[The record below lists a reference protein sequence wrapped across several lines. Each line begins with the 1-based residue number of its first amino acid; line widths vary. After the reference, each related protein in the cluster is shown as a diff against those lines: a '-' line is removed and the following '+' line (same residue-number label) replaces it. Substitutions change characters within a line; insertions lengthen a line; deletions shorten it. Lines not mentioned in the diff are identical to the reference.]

1 MITILKTAHQSR
13 EYRLCLKDLVVD
25 HEPWRRT
32 DFHFDE
38 AESKVTLNTVQDAQP
53 IVDENKRKM
62 NAYGDKLSVGKRS
75 EWHHTASIPI
85 NIWEQWM
92 QTTNGAIEKDPKLL
106 ARYLNDPDYK
116 YFKVAPTN
124 I

>member
-1 MITILKTAHQSR
+1 MSKR
-13 EYRLCLKDLVVD
+13 MVVD
-25 HEPWRRT
+25 QEPWRRT

-38 AESKVTLNTVQDAQP
+38 SDNKFTLNTVQDAEP

-62 NAYGDKLSVGKRS
+62 NAYGDKLSLGKRG
-75 EWHHTASIPI
+75 EWHHAASIPV
-85 NIWEQWM
+85 NIWEKWM
-92 QTTNGAIEKDPKLL
+92 QDTNGAIQKDSKLL
-106 ARYLNDPDYK
+106 ARYLNDPDHK

>member
-1 MITILKTAHQSR
+1 MSKR
-13 EYRLCLKDLVVD
+13 LVVD
-25 HEPWRRT
+25 REPYRRT

-38 AESKVTLNTVQDAQP
+38 SGDKFTLNTVQDAQP

-62 NAYGDKLSVGKRS
+62 NQYGDKLSVGKRG
-75 EWHHTASIPI
+75 EWHHAATIPI
-85 NIWEQWM
+85 NVWEQWM
-92 QTTNGAIEKDPKLL
+92 QDTNGAIEKDSKLL
-106 ARYLNDPDYK
+106 AAYINDPDYK